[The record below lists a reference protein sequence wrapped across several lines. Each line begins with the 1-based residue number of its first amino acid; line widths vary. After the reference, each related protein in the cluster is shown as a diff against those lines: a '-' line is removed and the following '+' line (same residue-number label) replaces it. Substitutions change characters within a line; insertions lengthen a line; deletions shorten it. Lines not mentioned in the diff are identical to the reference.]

1 LANLAAPESVQHAR
15 VLVVDEDP
23 NVVNLLSTSLSFQGF
38 EVDTATNGPTAL
50 DRAHKVYPDAVL
62 LDVTLP
68 GIDGFGVLRRLR
80 EHRIHSPVL
89 FLTARDALQDRITG
103 LSLGG
108 DDYITKPFS
117 LEEVIAR
124 LRAILRRTGIAA
136 QQPHPARLVYADI
149 ELNEDSREVSRA
161 GVPVSLSPTEFA
173 LLRYFVINAGT
184 VLSKQRI
191 LEHVWSY
198 DFSGNVGCVE
208 SYISYLR
215 HKIDTDDHERLLHTL
230 RGVGYV
236 LREPRPR
243 DQRSSRAGAAREA

>member
-15 VLVVDEDP
+15 VLVVDDDT
-23 NVVNLLSTSLSFQGF
+23 NVVNLLSTCLRFQGF

-50 DRAHKVYPDAVL
+50 DRAHKVRPDAVI

-80 EHRIHSPVL
+80 TDRIHTPVL
-89 FLTARDALQDRITG
+89 FLTARDTLQDRITG
-103 LSLGG
+103 LTLGA

-124 LRAILRRTGIAA
+124 LRAILRRTGIGA
-136 QQPHPARLVYADI
+136 QKPRTARLVFADI
-149 ELNEDSREVSRA
+149 ELDEKTREVWRA
-161 GVPVSLSPTEFA
+161 RVPVSLSPTEFT

-184 VLSKQRI
+184 ALSKQSI

-198 DFSGNVGCVE
+198 NSGANTGYVE
-208 SYISYLR
+208 TYISYLR
-215 HKIDTDDHERLLHTL
+215 RKIDTANHQRLLHTL
-230 RGVGYV
+230 RGVGYI
-236 LREPRPR
+236 LREPRPQ
-243 DQRSSRAGAAREA
+243 DQRSCGGGAAQEA